1 MEKWSWSL
9 PSWITH
15 FRPDGTITSGGENR
29 ISERILSEP
38 SIIGDP
44 VKVVCRSSAPILSS
58 TLSKRGRVETRTTRR
73 VVKIASYVAGLV
85 GRTHRPIAIAMIRG
99 GPAIA
104 KRWLIPVVLVFRMDD
119 QAGGLGLGLWLVA
132 RMGCHDNDR
141 RQRRNPHSRVDIAWI
156 GCQRLT
162 AKVSSSLVS

>member
-1 MEKWSWSL
+1 MNPSAHSDLQLESWFTTFRPTEIAVQKKKKKKKWYRSL

-15 FRPDGTITSGGENR
+15 VRPDGTITSGGENR

-38 SIIGDP
+38 PIIGDP

-104 KRWLIPVVLVFRMDD
+104 KRWLVPVVLVFRMDD
-119 QAGGLGLGLWLVA
+119 QAGAGSVAGRSNGL
-132 RMGCHDNDR
+132 
-141 RQRRNPHSRVDIAWI
+141 SR
-156 GCQRLT
+156 
-162 AKVSSSLVS
+162 

>member
-1 MEKWSWSL
+1 MDHRWYGH
-9 PSWITH
+9 TH
-15 FRPDGTITSGGENR
+15 VRPDGTITSGGENR

-38 SIIGDP
+38 PIIGDP

-104 KRWLIPVVLVFRMDD
+104 KRWLVPVVLVFRMDD
-119 QAGGLGLGLWLVA
+119 QAGAGSVAGTVA

-141 RQRRNPHSRVDIAWI
+141 RQRRNPHSRADIAWI